1 LWLRLTKYRLTLPT
15 AYRFLVFGVMTLMSL
30 VGFGI
35 VVSAI
40 RGSSQGPPLP
50 FALLWCGAVA
60 WNWYVLLGVPYEIR
74 FDSDNRISFVSL
86 ARTTTLTASDI
97 RSIKPYGGG
106 VGFYVLRH
114 DGGKIRLLS
123 QFTGFHEVVSRIK
136 RANPRFETV
145 GI

>member
-1 LWLRLTKYRLTLPT
+1 MWLRLTKYRLTLPT

-106 VGFYVLRH
+106 VGFTCCVTMAARS
-114 DGGKIRLLS
+114 GC
-123 QFTGFHEVVSRIK
+123 
-136 RANPRFETV
+136 
-145 GI
+145 